1 MTIEELIK
9 IANDAYSELDDMVL
23 RYFEDPTGEHGDSL
37 AKFVCVELSET
48 FDADGDEDD
57 QYTEAIRAMLSAQ
70 RQLQDVVSALESASC
85 Q

>member
-9 IANDAYSELDDMVL
+9 IASDAYDSDDMVL
-23 RYFEDPTGEHGDSL
+23 RYFEDPTEAHGDTL
-37 AKFVCVELSET
+37 AKFVCEELYET

-57 QYTEAIRAMLSAQ
+57 QYTEAIRVMQSAQ